1 MLRDREADAI
11 NDHCADARHVEGTP
25 IKVCRHRGRSRELAT
40 VPRPDFV
47 ARPPLGGTPHVHGN
61 RVLGFD
67 DPRSFQRGDRSFDG
81 RGDPGGVAPGGIF
94 RPLFNTDDRDAV
106 GGRHLRVVAD
116 RDGVVAGLELD
127 LLAGLADH
135 LAVHDDVRRN
145 LRSEDRRRHA
155 EEADFR
161 G

>member
-11 NDHCADARHVEGTP
+11 NDHCADARHVEGIP

-47 ARPPLGGTPHVHGN
+47 ARPVLGGTPHVHRN
-61 RVLGFD
+61 RVFGFD
-67 DPRSFQRGDRSFDG
+67 HLCAFQRGDRSRHR

-94 RPLFNTDDRDAV
+94 RPLFDLDDRDAV
-106 GGRHLRVVAD
+106 GRRHLRVVAD
-116 RDGVVAGLELD
+116 CDGVVAGRELD
-127 LLAGLADH
+127 VLIGLADH
-135 LAVHDDVRRN
+135 LAVYDDVRRN
-145 LRSEDRRRHA
+145 FRSEDHRRDV